1 MGALGS
7 KQVVKQQNIVKPIT
21 PLPNTNRHRPQNENL
36 VEMLGQIEQSIN
48 NNNIKNAEQQSDR
61 LRMELA
67 KKMFEV
73 EYPEYCPKKGGT
85 KNKSQKTKNKS
96 NPSKKNKLS
105 K

>member
-7 KQVVKQQNIVKPIT
+7 KQLVEQQNIVKPIT
-21 PLPNTNRHRPQNENL
+21 PLPNTNKHRPQNENL
-36 VEMLGQIEQSIN
+36 VEMLEQIEHSIN
-48 NNNIKNAEQQSDR
+48 NNNIKNAKQQSDR

-67 KKMFEV
+67 KKMFEAK
-73 EYPEYCPKKGGT
+73 YPEYCPKKGGT
-85 KNKSQKTKNKS
+85 KNKSSKKNKS